1 MTHTAL
7 QQLLQQGTLWRGKQS
22 DSEQARIEPSGWPLL
37 DHLIGGGWPH
47 GALSELLSDRH
58 IGLKLLI
65 PTLARLSRGERWL
78 AWVGSPYTPYVPA
91 LAAHEVETK
100 QLLLIREHNPDK
112 SLWAAEQAM
121 QSGACSMVLLWPKQ
135 LQTAQLRRL
144 QLAAETGNCLG
155 ILFRPLGATQQNS
168 PAALR
173 LRVEPTPIGLDIHIL
188 KRRGGWG
195 GKHCAIKI
203 DR

>member
-1 MTHTAL
+1 MSNTAL
-7 QQLLQQGTLWRGKQS
+7 QQLLQQGTLWRGKPSNHKQS
-22 DSEQARIEPSGWPLL
+22 LVEPSGWSLL

-47 GALSELLSDRH
+47 GALSELISDH
-58 IGLKLLI
+58 HLGLQLLI
-65 PTLARLSRGERWL
+65 PTLAHLSQDERWL
-78 AWVGSPYTPYVPA
+78 AWVGPPYTPYVPA
-91 LAAHEVETK
+91 LAAHKVQTK
-100 QLLLIREHNPDK
+100 QLLLIHERDPEK

-121 QSGACSMVLLWPKQ
+121 QSGACSAVLLWPQQ

-155 ILFRPLGATQQNS
+155 ILFRPLRATQQNS

-173 LRVEPTPIGLDIHIL
+173 LRVTPTPIGLDIHIL

-195 GKHCAIKI
+195 GTHCTIKI